1 MAIIMLEFHRYRP
14 RTARWLGAGL
24 LVGALSIGCETS
36 GWTRKLERAFSS
48 RPHSTS
54 AEEEH
59 YRNKYV
65 GNHDRQA
72 LYWLL
77 RHRIDAGMPYGD
89 VCRVLGEEGV
99 RETRDNWI
107 KTNGGNY
114 QLGDDAYAF
123 GPDSDGQT
131 LYLVFRDDKLVNFDP
146 TEFDSTYSKS
156 NDKK

>member
-1 MAIIMLEFHRYRP
+1 MVELCSHRQVP
-14 RTARWLGAGL
+14 SFLAGVGLFLVGL
-24 LVGALSIGCETS
+24 LSGCETS
-36 GWTRKLERAFSS
+36 GWAHKLERAFSS
-48 RPHSTS
+48 RPQSTS
-54 AEEEH
+54 AEEER
-59 YRNKYV
+59 YRRMYL

-77 RHRIDAGMPYGD
+77 RHRIHSGMPYGD
-89 VCRVLGEEGV
+89 VCRILGEEGV
-99 RETRDNWI
+99 RESRDNWI

-146 TEFDSTYSKS
+146 TEFSPTMRHRSDETPAE
-156 NDKK
+156 

>member
-1 MAIIMLEFHRYRP
+1 MLESGRNRRMAP
-14 RTARWLGAGL
+14 LCCVGASLLLAGL
-24 LVGALSIGCETS
+24 LAGCETS
-36 GWTRKLERAFSS
+36 GWAHKLERAFSS
-48 RPHSTS
+48 RPQTTS
-54 AEEEH
+54 ADEER
-59 YRNKYV
+59 YRRKYV

-77 RHRIDAGMPYGD
+77 RHRIDSGMAYGE
-89 VCRVLGEEGV
+89 VCRVLGEEGT
-99 RETRDNWI
+99 RESRDNWI

-146 TEFDSTYSKS
+146 TEFNTPTHSRSE
-156 NDKK
+156 DKD